1 MSSSP
6 SSSSPSSSSSS
17 YNKDK
22 NKDKDKDNKKPQLSI
37 IIPVALKYKTEIGT
51 PSPVHKKADINGNT
65 NNTNNTVNPYEYT
78 LNFDGASRGNPGPA
92 GIGAVIFHNGQEV
105 WASCQYIGTKTNNQS
120 EYSALILGLKQ
131 ALTRDITQLQVYGDS
146 QLVINQIN
154 GEYKVRN
161 PGLQDLY
168 KEVQDLQ
175 SHFESIVFTHVYREF
190 NKRADQLSNMAL
202 DVLDFNED
210 NGKTGLQLPPLL
222 ENEKSKLTLTQKPVI
237 KRDTKSKMN
246 SLIFPDI

>member
-1 MSSSP
+1 MSSP
-6 SSSSPSSSSSS
+6 SYSSS
-17 YNKDK
+17 N
-22 NKDKDKDNKKPQLSI
+22 NKDNKKPALSI

-51 PSPVHKKADINGNT
+51 PSPVHKKVDT
-65 NNTNNTVNPYEYT
+65 NDNAVNAYEYT

-92 GIGAVIFHNGQEV
+92 GIGAVIFHNGKEI

-131 ALTRDITQLQVYGDS
+131 ALTRDIKCLQVYGDS

-154 GEYKVRN
+154 GEYKVKN

-175 SHFESIVFTHVYREF
+175 AHFESIVFTHVYREF

-202 DVLDFNED
+202 DVLDVNED

-222 ENEKSKLTLTQKPVI
+222 ENEKDKEMPIVKNV
-237 KRDTKSKMN
+237 KKHKSKMKA
-246 SLIFPDI
+246 LLFPDI

>member
-1 MSSSP
+1 MSSP
-6 SSSSPSSSSSS
+6 SYSSS
-17 YNKDK
+17 N
-22 NKDKDKDNKKPQLSI
+22 NKDNKKPALSI

-51 PSPVHKKADINGNT
+51 PSPVHKKVDT
-65 NNTNNTVNPYEYT
+65 NDNAVNAYEYT

-92 GIGAVIFHNGQEV
+92 GIGAVIFHNGKEI

-131 ALTRDITQLQVYGDS
+131 ALTRDIKCLQVYGDS

-175 SHFESIVFTHVYREF
+175 AHFESIVFTHVYREF

-202 DVLDFNED
+202 DVLDVNED

-222 ENEKSKLTLTQKPVI
+222 ETEKDKEMPIVKNV
-237 KRDTKSKMN
+237 KKHKSKMKA
-246 SLIFPDI
+246 LLFPDI

>member
-1 MSSSP
+1 MSSP
-6 SSSSPSSSSSS
+6 SSS

-22 NKDKDKDNKKPQLSI
+22 DNKKPALSI

-51 PSPVHKKADINGNT
+51 PSPVHKKTDT
-65 NNTNNTVNPYEYT
+65 NDNAVNAYEYI

-92 GIGAVIFHNGQEV
+92 GIGAVIFHNGKEI

-120 EYSALILGLKQ
+120 EYSALILGLKE
-131 ALTRDITQLQVYGDS
+131 ALTRDIKCLQVYGDS

-154 GEYKVRN
+154 GEYKVKN
-161 PGLQDLY
+161 PCLQDLY

-175 SHFESIVFTHVYREF
+175 AHFESIVFTHVYREF

-222 ENEKSKLTLTQKPVI
+222 ENEISSLKVKQKPII
-237 KRDTKSKMN
+237 KQKTSSKMKT
-246 SLIFPDI
+246 LLFPDI

>member
-1 MSSSP
+1 MSSP
-6 SSSSPSSSSSS
+6 SYSSS
-17 YNKDK
+17 N
-22 NKDKDKDNKKPQLSI
+22 NKDNKKPALSI

-51 PSPVHKKADINGNT
+51 PSPVHKKVDT
-65 NNTNNTVNPYEYT
+65 NDNAVNAYEYT

-92 GIGAVIFHNGQEV
+92 GIGAVIFHNGKEI

-131 ALTRDITQLQVYGDS
+131 ALTRDIKCLQVYGDS

-175 SHFESIVFTHVYREF
+175 AHFESIVFTHVYREF

-222 ENEKSKLTLTQKPVI
+222 ENEKDKEMPIVKNV
-237 KRDTKSKMN
+237 KKNKSKMKT
-246 SLIFPDI
+246 LLFPDI

>member
-1 MSSSP
+1 M
-6 SSSSPSSSSSS
+6 SSPSSSSSS

-22 NKDKDKDNKKPQLSI
+22 DKDNKKPALSI

-51 PSPVHKKADINGNT
+51 PSPVHKKTDTNGN
-65 NNTNNTVNPYEYT
+65 NNAVNAYEYI

-92 GIGAVIFHNGQEV
+92 GIGAVIFHNGKEI

-120 EYSALILGLKQ
+120 EYSALILGLKE
-131 ALTRDITQLQVYGDS
+131 ALTRDIKCLQVYGDS

-154 GEYKVRN
+154 GEYKVKN

-175 SHFESIVFTHVYREF
+175 AHFESIVFTHVYREF

-202 DVLDFNED
+202 DVLDVNED

-222 ENEKSKLTLTQKPVI
+222 ENEISSLKVKQKPII
-237 KRDTKSKMN
+237 KQKTSSKMKT
-246 SLIFPDI
+246 LLFPDI

>member
-1 MSSSP
+1 MSSP
-6 SSSSPSSSSSS
+6 SSSS

-22 NKDKDKDNKKPQLSI
+22 DNKKPALSI

-51 PSPVHKKADINGNT
+51 PSPVHKKTDTNGN
-65 NNTNNTVNPYEYT
+65 NNAVNTYEYT

-92 GIGAVIFHNGQEV
+92 GIGAVIFHNGKEI

-131 ALTRDITQLQVYGDS
+131 ALSRDITQLQVYGDS
-146 QLVINQIN
+146 QLIINQIN

-161 PGLQDLY
+161 PGLQNLY

-175 SHFESIVFTHVYREF
+175 AHFESIVFTHVYREF

-202 DVLDFNED
+202 DVLDVNED

-222 ENEKSKLTLTQKPVI
+222 ENEISSLKVKQKPII
-237 KRDTKSKMN
+237 KQKTSSKMKT
-246 SLIFPDI
+246 LLFPDI

>member
-1 MSSSP
+1 MSSS
-6 SSSSPSSSSSS
+6 S
-17 YNKDK
+17 N
-22 NKDKDKDNKKPQLSI
+22 KDNKKPALSI

-51 PSPVHKKADINGNT
+51 PSPVHKKVNT
-65 NNTNNTVNPYEYT
+65 NDNVVNTYEYT

-92 GIGAVIFHNGQEV
+92 GIGAVIFHNGKEI

-131 ALTRDITQLQVYGDS
+131 ALTRDIKCLQVYGDS

-154 GEYKVRN
+154 GEYKVKN

-175 SHFESIVFTHVYREF
+175 AHFESIVFTHVYREF

-202 DVLDFNED
+202 DVLDVNED

-222 ENEKSKLTLTQKPVI
+222 EKEKEK
-237 KRDTKSKMN
+237 DTEMPIVKNVKENKSKMKT
-246 SLIFPDI
+246 LLFPDI

>member
-1 MSSSP
+1 MSSP
-6 SSSSPSSSSSS
+6 SYSS
-17 YNKDK
+17 N
-22 NKDKDKDNKKPQLSI
+22 NKDKDNKKPALSI
-37 IIPVALKYKTEIGT
+37 IIPVALKYQTEIGT
-51 PSPVHKKADINGNT
+51 PSPVHKKTDTNCNT
-65 NNTNNTVNPYEYT
+65 NTVNTYEYV

-92 GIGAVIFHNGQEV
+92 GIGAVIFHNGKEI

-131 ALTRDITQLQVYGDS
+131 ALTRDIKCLQVYGDS
-146 QLVINQIN
+146 QLIINQIN

-175 SHFESIVFTHVYREF
+175 AHFESIVFTHVYREF

-202 DVLDFNED
+202 DGLDVNED

-222 ENEKSKLTLTQKPVI
+222 ENEKDKEMPIVKNV
-237 KRDTKSKMN
+237 KKNKSKMKA
-246 SLIFPDI
+246 LLFPDI

>member
-1 MSSSP
+1 MSSP
-6 SSSSPSSSSSS
+6 SSSS
-17 YNKDK
+17 Y
-22 NKDKDKDNKKPQLSI
+22 NKDKDKDNKKPALSI

-51 PSPVHKKADINGNT
+51 PSPVHKKTDTNGN
-65 NNTNNTVNPYEYT
+65 NNAVNAYEYI

-92 GIGAVIFHNGQEV
+92 GIGAVIFHNGKEI

-120 EYSALILGLKQ
+120 EYSALILGLKE
-131 ALTRDITQLQVYGDS
+131 ALTRDIKCLQVYGDS
-146 QLVINQIN
+146 QLIINQIN

-175 SHFESIVFTHVYREF
+175 AHFESIVFTHVYREF

-222 ENEKSKLTLTQKPVI
+222 ENEISSLKVKQKPII
-237 KRDTKSKMN
+237 KQKTSSKMKA
-246 SLIFPDI
+246 LLFPDI